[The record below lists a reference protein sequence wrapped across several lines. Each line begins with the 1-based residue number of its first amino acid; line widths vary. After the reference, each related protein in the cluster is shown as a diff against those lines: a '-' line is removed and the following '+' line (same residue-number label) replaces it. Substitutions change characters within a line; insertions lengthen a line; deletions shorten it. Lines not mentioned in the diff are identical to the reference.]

1 MKKNEQP
8 LSNSNVSI
16 QETHWEMAAKTRMG
30 KYLTEIETVFIKKT
44 VDFSKTEFVLD
55 VGAESGRISLIAL
68 NTKTNVVSI
77 DIDHAALKRLRQ
89 RTNQVYV
96 VVADARCLPF
106 KREVF
111 DAVFMIEVLDYIPE
125 LDVVLN
131 DCNRVLKFGS
141 NCILSFGNRSSFK
154 GVLKS
159 LRGKPYL
166 HSFNGVVQILSGS
179 SFTYKGS
186 LGFNWMLFGRM
197 SQNRLIPIL
206 AWFERA
212 LGLRKLCRYS
222 PWVISHI
229 VKHDFIFTRLSCCS
243 TSEEII

>member
-1 MKKNEQP
+1 MKKIEQIF
-8 LSNSNVSI
+8 SDSDVSI

-30 KYLTEIETVFIKKT
+30 KYLTEVETVFIKKT
-44 VDFSKTEFVLD
+44 VDFSKTELVLD

-77 DIDHAALKRLRQ
+77 DIDCAALKRLRQ
-89 RTNQVYV
+89 RTSQAYV
-96 VVADARCLPF
+96 VVADARYLPF

-125 LDVVLN
+125 FDVVLN

-141 NCILSFGNRSSFK
+141 TCILSFGNSSSFK
-154 GVLKS
+154 GMLKS

-166 HSFNGVVQILSGS
+166 HSFKGVIQVLSGS
-179 SFTYKGS
+179 SFVYQDS
-186 LGFNWMLFGRM
+186 IGFNWMLFGRT

-206 AWFERA
+206 AWFERTF
-212 LGLRKLCRYS
+212 GLRRLCRYS
-222 PWVISHI
+222 PWVICHVIRQLNS
-229 VKHDFIFTRLSCCS
+229 S
-243 TSEEII
+243 